1 MSPKL
6 KTMPQLTLEQ
16 RYEISHLKKQ
26 GCNNKFVAEQI
37 GVHPTT
43 IKRELD
49 RNSDKRNA
57 IYKPK
62 LAQEKTL
69 LRHKNKTKHIR
80 FTKQIKEFVMQWL
93 REDYSPEQIVGK
105 AKTLSIACVSIERIY
120 QFIWLDKKQG
130 GILYKHLRTLGK
142 RYQKR
147 GNTNNRRGQIPD
159 RVGIDKRPE
168 IVEKKERFGDLE
180 IDLVIG
186 KNHKGALL
194 TINDRATGLLKMA
207 YIKSKESKEV
217 AQKTI
222 QLLEPWIPFI
232 HTITSD
238 NGKEFTEHKQISQAL
253 NIDFYF
259 AKPYHSWQR
268 GANENLNGLV
278 RQYFPKKHNFD
289 TIKKEQ
295 VELANNKLN
304 NRPRKRY
311 NFFSPNQMFNQ
322 FIKQNS
328 NVAFIY

>member
-1 MSPKL
+1 
-6 KTMPQLTLEQ
+6 MPQLTLEQ
-16 RYEISHLKKQ
+16 RYEISHLKNQ
-26 GCNNKFVAEQI
+26 GFNNKTVAEHI
-37 GVHPTT
+37 GVHATT

-57 IYKPK
+57 VYKPK
-62 LAQEKTL
+62 LAQQKTIE
-69 LRHKNKTKHIR
+69 RHKNKAKNIS
-80 FTKQIKEFVMQWL
+80 FTNQVKTFVIQWL
-93 REDYSPEQIVGK
+93 KEHYSPEQIVGI
-105 AKTLSIACVSIERIY
+105 AKKTATMCVSVERIY

-130 GILYKHLRTLGK
+130 GNLYKHLRTLGK

-168 IVEKKERFGDLE
+168 IVDKKERFGDLE

-207 YIKSKESKEV
+207 YIKSKEAKEV
-217 AQKTI
+217 SQKTI
-222 QLLEPWIPFI
+222 ELLEPWMPFI

-238 NGKEFTEHKQISQAL
+238 NGKEFTNHKEIAEAL

-278 RQYFPKKHNFD
+278 RQYFPKNHNFD

-295 VELANNKLN
+295 VEIANHKLN

-322 FIKQNS
+322 YIKNKS
-328 NVAFIY
+328 EIAFMS